1 MDLTKLSWAPAT
13 QFHACCPRLPLQVQI
28 RVWPTFP
35 PTVGSMCHRCIGG
48 GPGQYSG
55 AAGKARLYDKKAG
68 GERSSHLGI
77 RTRATRSTML
87 LIVHQR
93 RICSNT
99 TTSGSG
105 PQHRTLPTRN
115 TLLQH
120 IYENT
125 LQLLYAIT
133 YQHKSASTSL
143 VVLEWKRL
151 LRPGSE
157 CVHTMTCSLFAQIWS
172 LCNWCYFALAHGTG
186 YVHCASLRTLAAKS
200 KSRKCNMWSW

>member
-1 MDLTKLSWAPAT
+1 MHFRHHGPDQVELSTCHTISRMLPPT
-13 QFHACCPRLPLQVQI
+13 TTTTPLQVQI

-105 PQHRTLPTRN
+105 PQHRTLRTRN
-115 TLLQH
+115 ILLLH

-125 LQLLYAIT
+125 LQLLYATT
-133 YQHKSASTSL
+133 YQHKSALHLLSL
-143 VVLEWKRL
+143 SGKGFCDQDLSVCT
-151 LRPGSE
+151 P
-157 CVHTMTCSLFAQIWS
+157 
-172 LCNWCYFALAHGTG
+172 
-186 YVHCASLRTLAAKS
+186 
-200 KSRKCNMWSW
+200 